1 MKTLV
6 FALFSLACT
15 ASPTWAAGLQ
25 LSIRDGRVTLDAQD
39 VTVRQILTEWA
50 RVGKTR
56 VINAERISGGPVT
69 LKLENVP
76 EKQAREIILRAVP
89 GYMAMPRQTLVADA
103 SMYDSIMVM
112 PTTTAVA
119 AARPQPTPGFAV
131 PPGANLTQL
140 RPMPPAML
148 SPGTLPEPPEPLA
161 DQADDPAIAAAA
173 AAGLVP
179 VPAPGPVQ
187 GTISGPLLSPGG
199 AQPQQQPQ
207 TPPGT
212 AAAPANPWTAP
223 SGTSSA
229 PTFTPPP
236 PQPPPATINGPITRP
251 RPPQPD
257 R

>member
-6 FALFSLACT
+6 FGLCLLVCV
-15 ASPTWAAGLQ
+15 SPVSAAGLQ
-25 LSIRDGRVTLDAQD
+25 MSIRDGRVTIDAQD

-50 RVGKTR
+50 KIGKTHI
-56 VINAERISGGPVT
+56 VNVERITGGPIT

-76 EKQAREIILRAVP
+76 EKQALEIVLRAVP
-89 GYMAMPRQTLVADA
+89 GYMAVPRQTFVADA
-103 SMYDSIMVM
+103 SIYDRILLM

-119 AARPQPTPGFAV
+119 AARPQPAPAFPGMQ
-131 PPGANLTQL
+131 PGMTQL
-140 RPMPPAML
+140 RPAPPAL
-148 SPGTLPEPPEPLA
+148 APGMVPEPPEPD
-161 DQADDPAIAAAA
+161 DQDDPAIANAA

-179 VPAPGPVQ
+179 VPSPMPVPSQVSAPLVLP
-187 GTISGPLLSPGG
+187 GT
-199 AQPQQQPQ
+199 AQPPPAQ

-212 AAAPANPWTAP
+212 AYTPMNPFAPTGTA
-223 SGTSSA
+223 A

-236 PQPPPATINGPITRP
+236 PPPAATTTAPITRP